1 MYKQMIIA
9 THPVLRGLLS
19 KDGFPSGA
27 LLIDDTSS
35 NDIFFLFPL
44 KKNLHCCD
52 QNSVSE
58 KTSKPVRLLYLF
70 QIQCLQK

>member
-19 KDGFPSGA
+19 KDGFPSEA

-35 NDIFFLFPL
+35 NNNFFDFL
-44 KKNLHCCD
+44 
-52 QNSVSE
+52 
-58 KTSKPVRLLYLF
+58 
-70 QIQCLQK
+70 